1 MVRELSMTQVA
12 HVGPYQAQLA
22 HIPCWGRW
30 GPWGGSGGVQS
41 LKIGHF
47 WTFLPDFP
55 GLQNQVLG
63 YFWVKWTL
71 FDPHA
76 RFGEVSHIDFRSIA
90 ILSRPYPKRAFYS
103 SIWRPKF
110 MKKFSNKLSM
120 KALAGWIYV
129 LVDGIF
135 KIQTRMDISASYLHS
150 SYILLSKD
158 LYEME
163 TRPKQVRTL
172 TIIKSLFQQFKTL

>member
-1 MVRELSMTQVA
+1 MPVSNMTLSDKWIKTNKVFHTFRKIANWVNLSRVLLMNKRCKSYCQARDSNFAMQCQFVFTFDPNLVVSVFEDLTQSLNKRQKIRTMVRELSMTQVA

-63 YFWVKWTL
+63 YFWVNWTL

-76 RFGEVSHIDFRSIA
+76 RFGEVSHVDFWSI
-90 ILSRPYPKRAFYS
+90 
-103 SIWRPKF
+103 
-110 MKKFSNKLSM
+110 
-120 KALAGWIYV
+120 
-129 LVDGIF
+129 
-135 KIQTRMDISASYLHS
+135 MD
-150 SYILLSKD
+150 
-158 LYEME
+158 
-163 TRPKQVRTL
+163 
-172 TIIKSLFQQFKTL
+172 